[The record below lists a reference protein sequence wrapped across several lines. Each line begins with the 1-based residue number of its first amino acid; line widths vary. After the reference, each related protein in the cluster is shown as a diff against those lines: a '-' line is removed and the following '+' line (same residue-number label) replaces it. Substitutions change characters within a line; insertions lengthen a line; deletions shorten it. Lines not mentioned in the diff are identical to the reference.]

1 MMMVKLPKN
10 LQEKFIETII
20 GLSLK
25 YPKYK
30 GVAMGQPEFTA
41 SEARLLEKL
50 QEKKSL
56 TGWPREIAK
65 IVKVELRGLDYA
77 RNKLGGYG
85 FISEERMTSE
95 TGDGTQVIKLS
106 ITDAGMQVVPIADG
120 KGSERVNDD
129 IKNLIANMGYTQ
141 KEIAEE
147 LGVHTSTFKGQLNKS
162 MSYEK
167 RNKLINKIKQLCR

>member
-10 LQEKFIETII
+10 LQEKFIATIL

-77 RNKLGGYG
+77 RNKLGG
-85 FISEERMTSE
+85 
-95 TGDGTQVIKLS
+95 
-106 ITDAGMQVVPIADG
+106 
-120 KGSERVNDD
+120 
-129 IKNLIANMGYTQ
+129 
-141 KEIAEE
+141 
-147 LGVHTSTFKGQLNKS
+147 
-162 MSYEK
+162 
-167 RNKLINKIKQLCR
+167 

>member
-1 MMMVKLPKN
+1 
-10 LQEKFIETII
+10 
-20 GLSLK
+20 
-25 YPKYK
+25 
-30 GVAMGQPEFTA
+30 MGQPEFTA

-129 IKNLIANMGYTQ
+129 IKNLRLYNFCSG
-141 KEIAEE
+141 
-147 LGVHTSTFKGQLNKS
+147 
-162 MSYEK
+162 
-167 RNKLINKIKQLCR
+167 

>member
-1 MMMVKLPKN
+1 
-10 LQEKFIETII
+10 
-20 GLSLK
+20 
-25 YPKYK
+25 
-30 GVAMGQPEFTA
+30 MGQPEFTV
-41 SEARLLEKL
+41 SEARLLEYL
-50 QEKKSL
+50 QEKKTL

-77 RNKLGGYG
+77 RSELGRYG
-85 FISEERMTSE
+85 FITEKNMTSE
-95 TGDGTQVIKLS
+95 IGDSTQVIKLS
-106 ITDAGMQVVPIADG
+106 ITKAGMQVVPIADG

-147 LGVHTSTFKGQLNKS
+147 FGVHASTFKGQLNKS